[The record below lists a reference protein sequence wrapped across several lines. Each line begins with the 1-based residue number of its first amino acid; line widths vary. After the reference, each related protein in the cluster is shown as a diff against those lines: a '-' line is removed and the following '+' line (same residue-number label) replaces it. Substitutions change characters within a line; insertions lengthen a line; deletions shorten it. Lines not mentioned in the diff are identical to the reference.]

1 MSVFREMVV
10 EYKGETYALVPS
22 NKLLRRI
29 EREVSLAEIFAQLS
43 QGKPRISD
51 CAFLICELLNEA
63 GADTDED
70 DVLSDLMQDFAQNDG
85 KGFAAIMGQFV
96 EAMQGPVGDEPAKKK
111 PTKSKRRK
119 G

>member
-10 EYKGETYALVPS
+10 EYKGVEYTLVPS

-29 EREVSLAEIFAQLS
+29 EREVSLAEVFAQLAK
-43 QGKPRISD
+43 GRPRISD
-51 CAFLICELLNEA
+51 CAFLICELLNSA

-70 DVLSDLMQDFAQNDG
+70 EVLADLMQDFASNEG
-85 KGFAAIMGQFV
+85 RGFAAIMQQFG
-96 EAMQGPVGDEPAKKK
+96 EALQGPEESEPAKKK